1 MLTTETCPLFLGSVR
16 RHNHFLPSRKEMSH
30 HRCLSASSSGNAAC
44 CQPSHPDTRCFLPSR
59 EEKKPGAQLR
69 GVRGARPGALREDEG
84 AFAPPALRGC
94 AGERA
99 GKRVRKSPA
108 AIGNAA
114 WMSFWKFSAP
124 GSWAGAQR
132 EQAALLPGHPPRS
145 GSVPQGAGS
154 PPGCAP
160 SPRARGTPSQP
171 SPTRE
176 PAEPNRRPGL
186 HLLLFLLHLHPAPP
200 RFQSLLPGQLLGVK
214 GRHGQ
219 EMQIPKLLRGTRA
232 AAGTAGSP
240 AGLPARWGWLPG
252 QKRERKNP
260 FK

>member
-132 EQAALLPGHPPRS
+132 EQAALLPGHPPRQWL
-145 GSVPQGAGS
+145 GPTGGWEPTGLCAI
-154 PPGCAP
+154 PPC
-160 SPRARGTPSQP
+160 PRDTQP
-171 SPTRE
+171 SP
-176 PAEPNRRPGL
+176 P
-186 HLLLFLLHLHPAPP
+186 
-200 RFQSLLPGQLLGVK
+200 
-214 GRHGQ
+214 RHGSLRSQ
-219 EMQIPKLLRGTRA
+219 TADLGYICSSSSSICIPH
-232 AAGTAGSP
+232 
-240 AGLPARWGWLPG
+240 LPASRACSPGSFWG
-252 QKRERKNP
+252 
-260 FK
+260 

>member
-1 MLTTETCPLFLGSVR
+1 
-16 RHNHFLPSRKEMSH
+16 MSH

-44 CQPSHPDTRCFLPSR
+44 CQPSHPNTRCFLPSR

-132 EQAALLPGHPPRS
+132 EQAALLPGHPPRQWL
-145 GSVPQGAGS
+145 GPTGGWEPTGLCAIPPCPRDTQPALPDTGACGAEPQTWATSAPLPPPSSSRTSPLPEPAPRAAFGGERQARPRDANPET
-154 PPGCAP
+154 PPGDSSRRRHGRQPCWAP
-160 SPRARGTPSQP
+160 SPVGLAS
-171 SPTRE
+171 
-176 PAEPNRRPGL
+176 RPKEGE
-186 HLLLFLLHLHPAPP
+186 
-200 RFQSLLPGQLLGVK
+200 K
-214 GRHGQ
+214 
-219 EMQIPKLLRGTRA
+219 K
-232 AAGTAGSP
+232 
-240 AGLPARWGWLPG
+240 
-252 QKRERKNP
+252 P
-260 FK
+260 F